1 MQDEILEPLGPLHAI
16 AEPDILEAFKSRVGA
31 MKASGEYDR
40 RFNQNKDRIARELEH
55 PTPVAGLKKATE
67 IRVWELSASV
77 PETLPESLL
86 RQAQS
91 VPDRIARELEHPT
104 PVAGLKK
111 ATEIR
116 VWELSASVPET
127 LPESLLR
134 QAQSVPMPHLSRS
147 LLFIDGKDAKSIGAA
162 QKLYQSQKDMRV
174 VLVNGTPA
182 EVSEKLNRRVFFD
195 QGGALVRVF
204 GIKAVPALLFN
215 GRVVLVNGTPA
226 EVSEKLNRRVFFDQ
240 GGALVRVFGIKAVP
254 ALLFNGPEGPE
265 GAEFAPD
272 QLSEL
277 LSLMPQP

>member
-1 MQDEILEPLGPLHAI
+1 MNLTRVILSACAVASSVVCLSAYSIASSEPSVSFTSVKPCAKETVSKPKVEILEPLGPLHDI

-40 RFNQNKDRIARELEH
+40 RFNQNKERIAKELEH

-67 IRVWELSASV
+67 LRIWELSASV

-86 RQAQS
+86 RQA
-91 VPDRIARELEHPT
+91 R
-104 PVAGLKK
+104 
-111 ATEIR
+111 
-116 VWELSASVPET
+116 
-127 LPESLLR
+127 
-134 QAQSVPMPHLSRS
+134 SVPMPHLSRS
-147 LLFIDGKDAKSIGAA
+147 LLFIDGTDAESLDAA

-182 EVSEKLNRRVFFD
+182 EISEKLNRRVFFD

-204 GIKAVPALLFN
+204 GIEAVPALL
-215 GRVVLVNGTPA
+215 L
-226 EVSEKLNRRVFFDQ
+226 
-240 GGALVRVFGIKAVP
+240 
-254 ALLFNGPEGPE
+254 NGPEGPTA
-265 GAEFAPD
+265 AEFAPD

>member
-1 MQDEILEPLGPLHAI
+1 MKLTRVILSTCAVVSSVVCISAYSVASSEPSVSFSVAKPYAKETALKPKVEILEPLGPLHDI
-16 AEPDILEAFKSRVGA
+16 SEPDILEAFKSRVDA

-91 VPDRIARELEHPT
+91 V
-104 PVAGLKK
+104 
-111 ATEIR
+111 
-116 VWELSASVPET
+116 S
-127 LPESLLR
+127 
-134 QAQSVPMPHLSRS
+134 MPHLSRS
-147 LLFIDGKDAKSIGAA
+147 LLFIDGKDAKSIGTA
-162 QKLYQSQKDMRV
+162 QKLYQSQKGMRV

-182 EVSEKLNRRVFFD
+182 EVSEKLHRRVFFD

-204 GIKAVPALLFN
+204 GI
-215 GRVVLVNGTPA
+215 
-226 EVSEKLNRRVFFDQ
+226 E
-240 GGALVRVFGIKAVP
+240 AVP
-254 ALLFNGPEGPE
+254 ALLFNGPEGPTT
-265 GAEFAPD
+265 AEFAPD

>member
-1 MQDEILEPLGPLHAI
+1 MIKDRMNLTRLLLSACAIASSVVCISAYSAASSELSVTFTVPKTCSKETVSKPKVEILGPLGPLHDI

-31 MKASGEYDR
+31 MKASGEYDL
-40 RFNQNKDRIARELEH
+40 RFNQNKDRIAKELKH
-55 PTPVAGLKKATE
+55 PTPVAGLKKATD
-67 IRVWELSASV
+67 L
-77 PETLPESLL
+77 
-86 RQAQS
+86 
-91 VPDRIARELEHPT
+91 
-104 PVAGLKK
+104 
-111 ATEIR
+111 R

-147 LLFIDGKDAKSIGAA
+147 LLFIDGTDADSIEVA

-174 VLVNGTPA
+174 VLVNGAPA

-204 GIKAVPALLFN
+204 GI
-215 GRVVLVNGTPA
+215 
-226 EVSEKLNRRVFFDQ
+226 E
-240 GGALVRVFGIKAVP
+240 AVP
-254 ALLFNGPEGPE
+254 ALLFNGPEGPT
-265 GAEFAPD
+265 GAEFVPD

>member
-1 MQDEILEPLGPLHAI
+1 MKPTRVILSTCAVVSSVVCISAYSVASSEPSVSFSVAKPYAKETALKPKVEILEPLGPLHDI
-16 AEPDILEAFKSRVGA
+16 SEPDILEAFKSRVGA
-31 MKASGEYDR
+31 MKVSGKYDR
-40 RFNQNKDRIARELEH
+40 RFNQNK
-55 PTPVAGLKKATE
+55 
-67 IRVWELSASV
+67 
-77 PETLPESLL
+77 
-86 RQAQS
+86 
-91 VPDRIARELEHPT
+91 DRIARELEHPT

-215 GRVVLVNGTPA
+215 GR
-226 EVSEKLNRRVFFDQ
+226 
-240 GGALVRVFGIKAVP
+240 
-254 ALLFNGPEGPE
+254 EGPE

>member
-1 MQDEILEPLGPLHAI
+1 MNLTRVILSACAVASSVVCLSAYSIASSETSVNFTSVKPCAKEIASKPKVEILEPLGPLHDI

-40 RFNQNKDRIARELEH
+40 RFNQNKDRIAKELEH

-67 IRVWELSASV
+67 LRVWELSASV

-86 RQAQS
+86 RQA
-91 VPDRIARELEHPT
+91 R
-104 PVAGLKK
+104 
-111 ATEIR
+111 
-116 VWELSASVPET
+116 
-127 LPESLLR
+127 
-134 QAQSVPMPHLSRS
+134 SVPMPHLSRS
-147 LLFIDGKDAKSIGAA
+147 LLFIDGTEAESLDAV

-174 VLVNGTPA
+174 VLVNGA
-182 EVSEKLNRRVFFD
+182 
-195 QGGALVRVF
+195 
-204 GIKAVPALLFN
+204 
-215 GRVVLVNGTPA
+215 PA

>member
-1 MQDEILEPLGPLHAI
+1 MNLTRAILSTCAVASSIVCISAYSVASSEPSVKFTVAKPCSQESAPKPKMEILEPLGPLHDI

-55 PTPVAGLKKATE
+55 PTP
-67 IRVWELSASV
+67 
-77 PETLPESLL
+77 
-86 RQAQS
+86 
-91 VPDRIARELEHPT
+91 
-104 PVAGLKK
+104 
-111 ATEIR
+111 
-116 VWELSASVPET
+116 
-127 LPESLLR
+127 
-134 QAQSVPMPHLSRS
+134 
-147 LLFIDGKDAKSIGAA
+147 
-162 QKLYQSQKDMRV
+162 
-174 VLVNGTPA
+174 
-182 EVSEKLNRRVFFD
+182 
-195 QGGALVRVF
+195 
-204 GIKAVPALLFN
+204 
-215 GRVVLVNGTPA
+215 VLVNGTPA

>member
-1 MQDEILEPLGPLHAI
+1 MNLTRAILSTCAVASSIVCISAYSVASSEPSVSFTSVKPCAKETASKPKVEILEPLGPLHDI

-31 MKASGEYDR
+31 MKASGDYDR
-40 RFNQNKDRIARELEH
+40 RFNQNKERIA
-55 PTPVAGLKKATE
+55 K
-67 IRVWELSASV
+67 
-77 PETLPESLL
+77 
-86 RQAQS
+86 
-91 VPDRIARELEHPT
+91 ELEHPT

-147 LLFIDGKDAKSIGAA
+147 LLFIDGRDAKSIGTA

-182 EVSEKLNRRVFFD
+182 EVSEKLHRRVFFD

-204 GIKAVPALLFN
+204 GIEAVPALLFY
-215 GRVVLVNGTPA
+215 
-226 EVSEKLNRRVFFDQ
+226 
-240 GGALVRVFGIKAVP
+240 
-254 ALLFNGPEGPE
+254 GPEGPE

>member
-1 MQDEILEPLGPLHAI
+1 MKLTRVILSTCAVVSSVVCISAYSVASSEPSVSFSVAKPYAKETALKPKVEILEPLGPLHDI

-91 VPDRIARELEHPT
+91 VP
-104 PVAGLKK
+104 
-111 ATEIR
+111 
-116 VWELSASVPET
+116 
-127 LPESLLR
+127 
-134 QAQSVPMPHLSRS
+134 MPHLSRS
-147 LLFIDGKDAKSIGAA
+147 LLFIDGKDAKSIGTA

-182 EVSEKLNRRVFFD
+182 EVSEKLHRRVFFD

-204 GIKAVPALLFN
+204 GIEAVPALLFN
-215 GRVVLVNGTPA
+215 R
-226 EVSEKLNRRVFFDQ
+226 
-240 GGALVRVFGIKAVP
+240 
-254 ALLFNGPEGPE
+254 PEGPT

>member
-1 MQDEILEPLGPLHAI
+1 MKPTRVILSTCAVVSSVVCISAYSVASSEPSVSFSVAKPYAKETALKPKVEILEPLGPLHDI

-91 VPDRIARELEHPT
+91 VP
-104 PVAGLKK
+104 
-111 ATEIR
+111 
-116 VWELSASVPET
+116 
-127 LPESLLR
+127 
-134 QAQSVPMPHLSRS
+134 MPHLSRS
-147 LLFIDGKDAKSIGAA
+147 LLFIDGKDAKSIGTA
-162 QKLYQSQKDMRV
+162 QKLYQSQKDM
-174 VLVNGTPA
+174 
-182 EVSEKLNRRVFFD
+182 
-195 QGGALVRVF
+195 
-204 GIKAVPALLFN
+204 
-215 GRVVLVNGTPA
+215 RVVLVNGTPA

>member
-1 MQDEILEPLGPLHAI
+1 MEILEPLGPLHAI

-91 VPDRIARELEHPT
+91 VP
-104 PVAGLKK
+104 
-111 ATEIR
+111 
-116 VWELSASVPET
+116 
-127 LPESLLR
+127 
-134 QAQSVPMPHLSRS
+134 MPHLSRS
-147 LLFIDGKDAKSIGAA
+147 LLFIDGTDFESLKAA

-174 VLVNGTPA
+174 VLVNGAPA

-204 GIKAVPALLFN
+204 
-215 GRVVLVNGTPA
+215 
-226 EVSEKLNRRVFFDQ
+226 E
-240 GGALVRVFGIKAVP
+240 IKAVP
-254 ALLFNGPEGPE
+254 ALLFNGPEGPS

-277 LSLMPQP
+277 LSLMPNP

>member
-1 MQDEILEPLGPLHAI
+1 MNLTRAILSTCAVVSSIVCISAYSVASSEPSVNFTVAKPCSQASVPKPKMEILEPLGPLHDI

-91 VPDRIARELEHPT
+91 VP
-104 PVAGLKK
+104 
-111 ATEIR
+111 
-116 VWELSASVPET
+116 
-127 LPESLLR
+127 
-134 QAQSVPMPHLSRS
+134 MPHLSRS
-147 LLFIDGKDAKSIGAA
+147 LLFIDGKDAKSIGTA
-162 QKLYQSQKDMRV
+162 QKLYQSQKDM
-174 VLVNGTPA
+174 
-182 EVSEKLNRRVFFD
+182 
-195 QGGALVRVF
+195 
-204 GIKAVPALLFN
+204 
-215 GRVVLVNGTPA
+215 RVVLVNGTPA

>member
-1 MQDEILEPLGPLHAI
+1 MIEDCHEPNPCNSFNLRCRLFHRLHFRLQCCLERTFGEVYRCQTLLSGERTKPKMEILEPLGPLHDI

-91 VPDRIARELEHPT
+91 VP
-104 PVAGLKK
+104 
-111 ATEIR
+111 
-116 VWELSASVPET
+116 
-127 LPESLLR
+127 
-134 QAQSVPMPHLSRS
+134 MPHLSRS
-147 LLFIDGKDAKSIGAA
+147 LLFIDGKDAKSIGTA
-162 QKLYQSQKDMRV
+162 QKLYQSQKDM
-174 VLVNGTPA
+174 
-182 EVSEKLNRRVFFD
+182 
-195 QGGALVRVF
+195 
-204 GIKAVPALLFN
+204 
-215 GRVVLVNGTPA
+215 RVVLVNGTPA

>member
-1 MQDEILEPLGPLHAI
+1 MKLTRVILSTCAVVSSVVCISASSEPSVSFTAVKPCSKETSPKPKVEILEPLGPLHDI

-31 MKASGEYDR
+31 MKASGDYDR
-40 RFNQNKDRIARELEH
+40 RFNQNKERIAKELEH
-55 PTPVAGLKKATE
+55 PTPVTRLKKATE
-67 IRVWELSASV
+67 LRVWELSASV
-77 PETLPESLL
+77 PETLPDSLL
-86 RQAQS
+86 RQA
-91 VPDRIARELEHPT
+91 R
-104 PVAGLKK
+104 
-111 ATEIR
+111 
-116 VWELSASVPET
+116 
-127 LPESLLR
+127 
-134 QAQSVPMPHLSRS
+134 SVPMPHLSRS
-147 LLFIDGKDAKSIGAA
+147 LLFIDGTLDAA

-215 GRVVLVNGTPA
+215 R
-226 EVSEKLNRRVFFDQ
+226 
-240 GGALVRVFGIKAVP
+240 
-254 ALLFNGPEGPE
+254 PEGPT